1 MNYLNKLRE
10 YLFEGFEYVSDF
22 GAKLDYEPT
31 GLSAASRT
39 ARKRRPRCLSR
50 KRLFAWVCRPWA

>member
-22 GAKLDYEPT
+22 GAKLDYEADWVAHCQQDGEKAPAKMSEQEAT
-31 GLSAASRT
+31 V
-39 ARKRRPRCLSR
+39 
-50 KRLFAWVCRPWA
+50 RLDL